1 MTTYFK
7 ASQCVTGGEK
17 MRASAFI
24 CLVGVFLTLVDQFY
38 SGIDWMK
45 LFLAGLVMVVVVT
58 ECKRWFRYKLKYR

>member
-1 MTTYFK
+1 
-7 ASQCVTGGEK
+7 

-24 CLVGVFLTLVDQFY
+24 CLVGVFFTLVDQFY

-58 ECKRWFRYKLKYR
+58 ECKRWFCYKLKHR

>member
-1 MTTYFK
+1 
-7 ASQCVTGGEK
+7 

-58 ECKRWFRYKLKYR
+58 ECKRWFRYKLKHR